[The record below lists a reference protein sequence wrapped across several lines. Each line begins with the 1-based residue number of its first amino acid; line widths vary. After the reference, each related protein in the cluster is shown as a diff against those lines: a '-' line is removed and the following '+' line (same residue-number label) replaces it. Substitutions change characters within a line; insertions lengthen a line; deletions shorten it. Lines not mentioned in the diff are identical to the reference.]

1 MPVHILAVLG
11 AARQVY
17 GVYTTLKSFVEDE
30 MATFLHDMGERQFD
44 AAVQHLENGT
54 RTPAM
59 MSDYTLLAIGDLENA
74 YRTFEASAPRGF
86 RFFGQSVLGLNAME
100 ERATAYEKACA
111 TVLLQSMCYKY
122 RKDENNA
129 KLYLDKAGQFF
140 EEYAEARATV
150 LFNKEKG
157 QALMSYSDKYGSW
170 RKKVKMPS
178 DNEIRTPI
186 DRLIDNERKQL
197 KALFG

>member
-1 MPVHILAVLG
+1 MPVHIMAVLG
-11 AARQVY
+11 TARQVC

-30 MATFLHDMGERQFD
+30 MATFLRDMGERQFD

-59 MSDYTLLAIGDLENA
+59 MSDYALLAIGDLENA

-86 RFFGQSVLGLNAME
+86 RLRIRSALGPYAME

-129 KLYLDKAGQFF
+129 KLYIDKAGQFF
-140 EEYAEARATV
+140 EMYAEARATV

-157 QALMSYSDKYGSW
+157 KALEYFSEKHGPLVQ
-170 RKKVKMPS
+170 KGKMPS
-178 DNEIRTPI
+178 DDEIRAPI
-186 DRLIDNERKQL
+186 NRAINAERKQL
-197 KALFG
+197 EALSG

>member
-1 MPVHILAVLG
+1 MPVHIMAVLG
-11 AARQVY
+11 TARQVY
-17 GVYTTLKSFVEDE
+17 GVYTTLKSFVEDD
-30 MATFLHDMGERQFD
+30 MAAFLRAMGERQFD

-54 RTPAM
+54 RTPTM
-59 MSDYTLLAIGDLENA
+59 MSDYTLLAIGDLESA
-74 YRTFEASAPRGF
+74 YRAFEASAPRGF
-86 RFFGQSVLGLNAME
+86 RLRVRSAAME

-150 LFNKEKG
+150 LFNKEMG
-157 QALMSYSDKYGSW
+157 QALMNYSDKFGGLR
-170 RKKVKMPS
+170 RKIKMPS
-178 DNEIRTPI
+178 DNEIREPI
-186 DRLIDNERKQL
+186 DRLINAEREQL